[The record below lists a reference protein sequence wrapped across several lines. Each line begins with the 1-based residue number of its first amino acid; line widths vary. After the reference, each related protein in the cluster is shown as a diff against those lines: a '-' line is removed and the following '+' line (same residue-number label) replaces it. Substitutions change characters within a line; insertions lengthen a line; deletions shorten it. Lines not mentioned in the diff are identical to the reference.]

1 MKVLGISFGRKN
13 KNCDV
18 LVKQALFAAKKAGA
32 DVQFINAIGM
42 KIGHCIAC
50 DYHGKAIAKGD
61 VFPKCPLKDD
71 YQILEDAVWD
81 ADGIIIGAPVYAVG
95 PVGQFKN
102 FVDRFGPFHD
112 RALLIEENKKRK
124 DAGKPELDSR
134 FFKDRYIG
142 YISVGGASTHNWVSM
157 GLPTLA
163 LFTFSTCMKGV
174 GHIDAYKM
182 GPTVHPL
189 LDKKLMD
196 TCTDLGTAIASSI
209 GKPYGEVNT
218 WIGKQGVCPVCH
230 NSLLDLDGTDGG
242 TRVECPVCGIWGDVS
257 INDGKLE
264 VKFSDAEKAR
274 ARSTLVGVY
283 EHLNE
288 IHGFIK
294 TAVPTMQAR
303 GAEIEQGMEKYKN
316 FDETI
321 ANIK

>member
-18 LVKQALFAAKKAGA
+18 MVKHALFAAKKAGA
-32 DVQFINAIGM
+32 DVRFINTIGM

-50 DYHGKAIAKGD
+50 DYHGKAIAAGE

-102 FVDRFGPFHD
+102 LVDRFGPFHD

-124 DAGKPELDSR
+124 AAGKPELDAR

-142 YISVGGASTHNWVSM
+142 YISTGGASTHNWVSM

-163 LFTFSTCMKGV
+163 LFTFSTCMKAV
-174 GHIDAYKM
+174 GHVDAYKM
-182 GPTVHPL
+182 GPTGHPL
-189 LDKKLMD
+189 LDRNLMD
-196 TCTDLGTAIASSI
+196 TCSDLGAAIAASI
-209 GKPYGEVNT
+209 GKPYDRINT

-230 NSLLDLDGTDGG
+230 NSLIDLDGTGDGA
-242 TRVECPVCGIWGDVS
+242 RVECPVCGIWGDVT
-257 INDGKLE
+257 INNGKLE

-283 EHLNE
+283 EHYNE

-294 TAVPTMQAR
+294 TAIPKVQANKDF
-303 GAEIEQGMEKYKN
+303 IEKEMEKYIH
-316 FDETI
+316 FDETVAAI
-321 ANIK
+321 